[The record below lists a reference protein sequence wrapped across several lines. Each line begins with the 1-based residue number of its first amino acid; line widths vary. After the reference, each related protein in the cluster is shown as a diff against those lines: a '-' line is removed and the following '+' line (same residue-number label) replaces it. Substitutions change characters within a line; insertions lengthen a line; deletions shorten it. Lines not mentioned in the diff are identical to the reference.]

1 MIYSN
6 VRHRFIGWAWLSHSD
21 FGMRWGPQCTPY
33 RRYFYIAC
41 FMFLSIRLLSSLT
54 GTVYAGSTIDDGKK
68 PSQERVL
75 ASSNP
80 SNTSGLELLQAYIT
94 VAQSKNNTK
103 STEQL
108 KQIIE
113 QIRSVEFKPQKQT
126 PEPVVVPEKAPVIEP
141 NETVPD
147 EPNIPAQKEKPKQE
161 TKSRLPYKPIT
172 DHTLQMLRTLA
183 QEPEK
188 LENPLE
194 LAETLFASGNEK
206 EASLFYSEALKRKD
220 PNDIGSASERAWIL
234 FQIGNCL
241 RNSDLPAAV
250 KTYQQLLTE
259 YPNSPWTEP
268 AKARSDLITWYLK
281 DEPDKL
287 LLQLK
292 KATSQQ
298 DKIK

>member
-1 MIYSN
+1 MINSN
-6 VRHRFIGWAWLSHSD
+6 VKHRFVERTAD
-21 FGMRWGPQCTPY
+21 FGVQCTPY

-54 GTVYAGSTIDDGKK
+54 GTVYADSTIDDEKK
-68 PSQERVL
+68 PSQEIVL

-80 SNTSGLELLQAYIT
+80 ANTSGLELLQAYIS
-94 VAQSKNNTK
+94 VAQGKNNTK
-103 STEQL
+103 SAEQL

-113 QIRSVEFKPQKQT
+113 QIRSVEFKPQKQA
-126 PEPVVVPEKAPVIEP
+126 PEPVVVPEKAPVTEP
-141 NETVPD
+141 DETVPE
-147 EPNIPAQKEKPKQE
+147 EPNMPAQKQKPKPE

-172 DHTLQMLRTLA
+172 GQTLQMLMTLA

-188 LENPLE
+188 LDNPLE

-220 PNDIGSASERAWIL
+220 PNDVGSASERAWIL
-234 FQIGNCL
+234 FQTGNCL
-241 RNSDLPAAV
+241 RNSDLPAAA
-250 KTYQQLLTE
+250 KTYQQLLME
-259 YPNSPWTEP
+259 YPNSPWAEP
-268 AKARSDLITWYLK
+268 AKARSDLIAWYLK

-287 LLQLK
+287 LLQVK

-298 DKIK
+298 DEIK